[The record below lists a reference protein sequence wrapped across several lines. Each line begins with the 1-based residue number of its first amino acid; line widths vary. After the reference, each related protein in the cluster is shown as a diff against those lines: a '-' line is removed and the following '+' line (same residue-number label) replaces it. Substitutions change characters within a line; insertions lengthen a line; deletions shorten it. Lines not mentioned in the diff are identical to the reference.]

1 MGKNSKINDDICSC
15 NLIHQD
21 VVNRVKDDMYDEEL
35 LEEVAGFFKIFSDK
49 TRLRIV
55 SLLLKQEMCVC
66 DIAHVLKMSQS
77 SISHQLRV
85 LRQYRVVKNR
95 RDGKVVYYSLDDEH
109 VKNILDQGIEHHRHT
124 T

>member
-21 VVNRVKDDMYDEEL
+21 VVDRVKDDMYDEDL

-55 SLLLKQEMCVC
+55 SLLLKEEMCVC

-109 VKNILDQGIEHHRHT
+109 VKNILDQGIEHHSHT